1 MNAKRPIG
9 IAVAGLGS
17 AARMMLP
24 SLQDHPRWK
33 LSAITDIDR
42 DTLASVADMTGAR
55 ASVDLDAMLAAP
67 DVDVVYIATPTL
79 LHATH
84 VRAAAAAGKH
94 VIVEKPRAETA
105 SAALAMIEAAERAG
119 IFLIV
124 GHSRSFD
131 IAIRRMREI
140 IAAGTLG
147 RPRMIQST
155 VYTDWIYRPRRPDEL
170 DPDQGGGVIFRQ
182 GAHQFDVIR
191 LLGGGMLKNVRASL
205 FDMDASRAAVGAHSV
220 FLSFEDGAAAT
231 AVYNGYG
238 CFMTSELCFGVGE
251 RGFEDPVE
259 GLGAA
264 RRAYLARSGGSED
277 GLKRVRAAG
286 QARGIPPHHPF
297 FGLTLVSCEAGD
309 LRQAP
314 DGLFLYTARGREHIP
329 FPPERNVYDAVLAEM
344 AQAIDSDTRPLH
356 DGRWGLANLE
366 VCEASLRSARSGTE
380 QALVRQVPVR

>member
-1 MNAKRPIG
+1 
-9 IAVAGLGS
+9 
-17 AARMMLP
+17 
-24 SLQDHPRWK
+24 
-33 LSAITDIDR
+33 
-42 DTLASVADMTGAR
+42 
-55 ASVDLDAMLAAP
+55 
-67 DVDVVYIATPTL
+67 
-79 LHATH
+79 
-84 VRAAAAAGKH
+84 
-94 VIVEKPRAETA
+94 
-105 SAALAMIEAAERAG
+105 
-119 IFLIV
+119 
-124 GHSRSFD
+124 
-131 IAIRRMREI
+131 
-140 IAAGTLG
+140 
-147 RPRMIQST
+147 
-155 VYTDWIYRPRRPDEL
+155 
-170 DPDQGGGVIFRQ
+170 
-182 GAHQFDVIR
+182 
-191 LLGGGMLKNVRASL
+191 MLKNVRASL